1 MIILAIDNDPEDID
15 LFVDAVKEIDPAIT
29 CAAVYSGHEALRFLE
44 EAQELPD
51 IIFLDINMPGMN
63 GKECLLEIR
72 KNPRYH
78 EIPIIMYST
87 NTNGIDHVDF
97 VKFGAD
103 FLAKANDYTSLKE
116 SLKYT
121 IDKHT

>member
-15 LFVDAVKEIDPAIT
+15 LFVDAVKEIYPAVT
-29 CAAVYSGHEALRFLE
+29 CAAVYSGHEALHFL
-44 EAQELPD
+44 QETKKLPD

-63 GKECLLEIR
+63 GKECLLAIR
-72 KNPRYH
+72 SNPRYH

-87 NTNGIDHVDF
+87 NTNGLDHVDF
-97 VKFGAD
+97 VRLGAD
-103 FLAKANDYTSLKE
+103 FLVKANDYASLKE

-121 IDKHT
+121 LDKHT